1 VFGSS
6 KTTPDFGET
15 EFQILSREIQRG
27 SHIRGGRPGPT
38 RGMCQVWGVPQHRWQ
53 NLPDVTFRGCIK
65 RGGDH
70 GMDPE
75 SQITAGENTTNRH
88 VKYSGEVRCGPGAR
102 DPQRHVGQIR
112 GVPQHHGQN
121 APDGY
126 YWDPFAQQK
135 WPQIADL
142 VKTLSCAQMVRRCR
156 SDGRIRQDAPGP
168 VDAQTFTFP

>member
-1 VFGSS
+1 MRTLCGHAGVFINTTSETRRTCSALPKRHQTLERLSS
-6 KTTPDFGET
+6 RFCHVKYSAEA
-15 EFQILSREIQRG
+15 
-27 SHIRGGRPGPT
+27 GGRPGPT

-53 NLPDVTFRGCIK
+53 NPPDVTFRGCIK
-65 RGGDH
+65 LGCDP

-102 DPQRHVGQIR
+102 DPPRHVGQIR

-126 YWDPFAQQK
+126 YWDPFALQK
-135 WPQIADL
+135 WPQIAEG
-142 VKTLSCAQMVRRCR
+142 V
-156 SDGRIRQDAPGP
+156 
-168 VDAQTFTFP
+168 